1 MSFKSLRHTVAE
13 KENGSRFLKARGS
26 DKINHRYGEDI

>member
-1 MSFKSLRHTVAE
+1 MSFKSLRHTVA
-13 KENGSRFLKARGS
+13 ENGSRFLKARGS